1 MISFLASSIF
11 ISLSSIFIDV
21 SFNFIHGT
29 KILEGGALHTYI
41 TETSCTVEELRI
53 PPLVTESHFLV
64 KITPHLQYNQSD
76 EVLFHNYFAQ
86 LFNTK
91 SVAGD
96 FVNLFWGP
104 TFKSDNMSTGST
116 FSDFVICNTAIILGI
131 TQISPMFQIY
141 TPWKCYKI
149 KCFLTFSE
157 GI

>member
-64 KITPHLQYNQSD
+64 KITPHLQCNQSD

-104 TFKSDNMSTGST
+104 TFKSDINMSTGST
-116 FSDFVICNTAIILGI
+116 FSDFVICNTAIICGI
-131 TQISPMFQIY
+131 TKLAQ
-141 TPWKCYKI
+141 
-149 KCFLTFSE
+149 CFKSIPPENVTKSNVF
-157 GI
+157 